1 MAPPL
6 QPIPPVKAPK
16 PSRLLRASVVSAV
29 ATALSRVT
37 GAARDI
43 SLANAFGAGRVSD
56 AFWLAFTIPGIFRR
70 FLADE
75 GLTGALI
82 PAVANAERAEGV
94 AAARRLADEAFA
106 ALFVLGL
113 ALTIAAMVFA
123 RALVL
128 LFGSGIADDAAQLEL
143 TVRLTRWMMPSLLLV
158 TLVSYAEGLMN
169 YRGAFF
175 WPKVAPA
182 AANLAMVAAALWPLT
197 LLGAPVY
204 TVVLGVLVGGVLQVA
219 MCLPGLFSSWG
230 RIGLVW
236 PSFGD
241 PRLRA
246 FLREMSKVAA
256 IGVFAQVN
264 VIVLRN
270 LGSMLEPG
278 TITQYWYASRVVD
291 LAQGAV
297 AVGVSSALL
306 PAVSQAAA
314 ERDWERFRADL
325 GHGFALA
332 GIVLV
337 PVAGALAVVARPI
350 VSLLF
355 LHGAYTA
362 SDVERTALAVQL
374 LVPFMLALSGV
385 NLVKKAFFA
394 IDDRNTLF
402 AVGAI
407 GVAIT
412 ACIGWVMAARLG
424 VAGLSVALSISTCVQ
439 LAVYLLVLHTRIE
452 GGLGLRA
459 VVGPLLRMAV
469 ATVPAMLVAWGICSL
484 GDWDRGAADLRNDA
498 IFVAA
503 AIASGTIYLA
513 LAMLL
518 RIDEVREVIGRIR
531 RRLGR

>member
-1 MAPPL
+1 
-6 QPIPPVKAPK
+6 
-16 PSRLLRASVVSAV
+16 
-29 ATALSRVT
+29 
-37 GAARDI
+37 
-43 SLANAFGAGRVSD
+43 
-56 AFWLAFTIPGIFRR
+56 
-70 FLADE
+70 
-75 GLTGALI
+75 
-82 PAVANAERAEGV
+82 
-94 AAARRLADEAFA
+94 
-106 ALFVLGL
+106 
-113 ALTIAAMVFA
+113 
-123 RALVL
+123 
-128 LFGSGIADDAAQLEL
+128 
-143 TVRLTRWMMPSLLLV
+143 
-158 TLVSYAEGLMN
+158 
-169 YRGAFF
+169 
-175 WPKVAPA
+175 
-182 AANLAMVAAALWPLT
+182 
-197 LLGAPVY
+197 
-204 TVVLGVLVGGVLQVA
+204 
-219 MCLPGLFSSWG
+219 
-230 RIGLVW
+230 
-236 PSFGD
+236 
-241 PRLRA
+241 
-246 FLREMSKVAA
+246 
-256 IGVFAQVN
+256 
-264 VIVLRN
+264 
-270 LGSMLEPG
+270 
-278 TITQYWYASRVVD
+278 
-291 LAQGAV
+291 
-297 AVGVSSALL
+297 VSSALL

-314 ERDWERFRADL
+314 ERDWDRFRADL
-325 GHGFALA
+325 AHGFALA

-362 SDVERTALAVQL
+362 SDVARTALAVQL